1 MNENEFEY
9 NGVIYSAA
17 PACKNEFGALC
28 EGCAFDDHFKKA
40 PCADID
46 CEAYERAD
54 NRNVIFVEKQS

>member
-9 NGVIYSAA
+9 NGVAYSAA

-28 EGCAFDDHFKKA
+28 EGCAFDHFENA

-46 CEAYERAD
+46 CDADERAD
-54 NRNVIFVEKQS
+54 NHDAIFVEKRP